1 MELTPEQLRQLQE
14 AQKRSPRNGGWGNKG
29 GKNAQDQG
37 LWLTSAEQFDELFN
51 GIDDIEKFLRS

>member
-1 MELTPEQLRQLQE
+1 MELTPEQMKKLQE

-29 GKNAQDQG
+29 DKGAEG

-51 GIDDIEKFLRS
+51 SIDDIEKFLRS